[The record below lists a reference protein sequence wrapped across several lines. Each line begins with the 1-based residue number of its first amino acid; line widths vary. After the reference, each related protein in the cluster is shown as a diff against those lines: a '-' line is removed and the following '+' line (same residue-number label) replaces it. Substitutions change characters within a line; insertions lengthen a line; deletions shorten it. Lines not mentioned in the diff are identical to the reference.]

1 MTTTATDA
9 AVTAAAQRFR
19 LRVYWEDTDAAGIVY
34 YANFL
39 KFFERARSEM
49 VEAAGIDQSVL
60 LAEQGIVFPV
70 RRCEIDYLAP
80 ARLGDELDVHT
91 TVRAVGGATIDLDQ
105 DVTRADAVLA
115 RGRIRLACTGRSGRP
130 QRLPAPVRA
139 ALTPMTIRS
148 C

>member
-1 MTTTATDA
+1 MTTTAADTGA
-9 AVTAAAQRFR
+9 TAARPFR

-39 KFFERARSEM
+39 KFFERGRSEM
-49 VEAAGIDQSVL
+49 VRAAGIDQAAL
-60 LAEQGIVFPV
+60 LAGPGIVFPV

-91 TVRAVGGATIDLDQ
+91 TVHAVGGARIDLDQ
-105 DVTRADAVLA
+105 DVTRAGAVLA
-115 RGRIRLACTGRSGRP
+115 RGKVRLACTGRDGRP
-130 QRLPAPVRA
+130 RRLPAPVRA
-139 ALTPMTIRS
+139 ALSALAIRS

>member
-1 MTTTATDA
+1 MTTTASDA
-9 AVTAAAQRFR
+9 ADATAPQRFR

-49 VEAAGIDQSVL
+49 VQAAGIDQSAL

-70 RRCEIDYLAP
+70 RRCEIDYLTP
-80 ARLGDELDVHT
+80 ARLGDELEVQT
-91 TVRAVGGATIDLDQ
+91 TVRAVGGASIDLDQ

-115 RGRIRLACTGRSGRP
+115 RGKIRLACTGRSGRP

-139 ALTPMTIRS
+139 ALTPMAIRT

>member
-1 MTTTATDA
+1 MIATAVDA
-9 AVTAAAQRFR
+9 AVGVAPQRFR

-49 VEAAGIDQSVL
+49 VQAAGIDQAAL

-91 TVRAVGGATIDLDQ
+91 NVRAVGGASIDLDQ

-115 RGRIRLACTGRSGRP
+115 RGKIRLACTGPGGRP
-130 QRLPAPVRA
+130 QRLPMPVREALA
-139 ALTPMTIRS
+139 AMTIRT